1 MKHKKKKAEKV
12 MRFRNA
18 LAMFAAGYPAE
29 KRNAI
34 GRVAWE
40 IFRDKELRKTM
51 IEYADSFAAAIS
63 MNYTMRRDPMLVI
76 GKIIAED
83 NVRTYRKKLEDAIF
97 PMIEKERKKKDL
109 KGLKAGVVVV
119 DKFEFDEP
127 IKREPEA
134 PQAAAEETDEKPVKS
149 EAEPAKAE
157 EPVKEEAETVKE
169 EEKGKEVDDLAKKIV
184 EEAERNGT
192 SREMLEAKLKTLAA
206 ESAAF
211 TERMLGLMEEK
222 GISREEL
229 AQKVGLSMKD
239 LNTGIESVTIPAAGT
254 VARIAEALDTT
265 VSYLLGKT
273 DVKTWK
279 AADKTGKADKPG
291 QEEGGHE

>member
-18 LAMFAAGYPAE
+18 LAMFAAGYPTE

-40 IFRDKELRKTM
+40 IFKDKELRKTV
-51 IEYADSFAAAIS
+51 IEYADSFAAAFS

-109 KGLKAGVVVV
+109 KGLKAGVVVI
-119 DKFEFDEP
+119 DKLEFDEP
-127 IKREPEA
+127 VKRDPEET
-134 PQAAAEETDEKPVKS
+134 QAAAEETDEKPVKA
-149 EAEPAKAE
+149 EAEPAKA
-157 EPVKEEAETVKE
+157 VKKE
-169 EEKGKEVDDLAKKIV
+169 KEVDDLAKKIV

-291 QEEGGHE
+291 QEEGGCHE

>member
-29 KRNAI
+29 KRNAV
-34 GRVAWE
+34 GRLAWDV
-40 IFRDKELRKTM
+40 FKDKELRKTV
-51 IEYADSFAAAIS
+51 IEYADSFAAAFS

-109 KGLKAGVVVV
+109 KGLKVGAVVI
-119 DKFEFDEP
+119 DKLEFGEP
-127 IKREPEA
+127 VKRDAEEA
-134 PQAAAEETDEKPVKS
+134 PQAAAEETDEKPVKA
-149 EAEPAKAE
+149 EAEPAKAVE
-157 EPVKEEAETVKE
+157 KE
-169 EEKGKEVDDLAKKIV
+169 KEVDDLAKKIV
-184 EEAERNGT
+184 EDAERNGM

-211 TERMLGLMEEK
+211 IERMLKLMEEK

-229 AQKVGLSMKD
+229 AQKVGLSVHD
-239 LNTGIESVTIPAAGT
+239 LNAGIESVTIPSAELVT
-254 VARIAEALDTT
+254 KIADMLDTT
-265 VSYLLGKT
+265 VSYLLGRT
-273 DVKTWK
+273 DDKAQP

>member
-18 LAMFAAGYPAE
+18 LAMFAASYHAE
-29 KRNAI
+29 KRNAV
-34 GRVAWE
+34 GRLAWE
-40 IFRDKELRKTM
+40 VFKDKELRKTV

-119 DKFEFDEP
+119 DKLEFDEP

-134 PQAAAEETDEKPVKS
+134 PQAAAEETDEKPVKA

-157 EPVKEEAETVKE
+157 EKE
-169 EEKGKEVDDLAKKIV
+169 KEVDDLAKKIV
-184 EEAERNGT
+184 EEAERNGM

-211 TERMLGLMEEK
+211 IERMLGLMEEK

-229 AQKVGLSMKD
+229 AKKVGLSMKD
-239 LNTGIESVTIPAAGT
+239 LNAGIESVTIPAAGT

-291 QEEGGHE
+291 QEEGECHE

>member
-12 MRFRNA
+12 IRFRNA

-29 KRNAI
+29 KRNAV
-34 GRVAWE
+34 GRLAWE
-40 IFRDKELRKTM
+40 VYKDKELRKTV
-51 IEYADSFAAAIS
+51 IEYADSFAAAFS

-83 NVRTYRKKLEDAIF
+83 NVRTYNKKLEDAIF

-109 KGLKAGVVVV
+109 KGLKAGVVVI
-119 DKFEFDEP
+119 DKLEFDEP
-127 IKREPEA
+127 VKREPEA
-134 PQAAAEETDEKPVKS
+134 PQAAAEET
-149 EAEPAKAE
+149 AE
-157 EPVKEEAETVKE
+157 EPVKEEAETAKAVEKE
-169 EEKGKEVDDLAKKIV
+169 KEVDDLAKKIV
-184 EEAERNGT
+184 EDAERNGM

-211 TERMLGLMEEK
+211 IERMLGLMEEK
-222 GISREEL
+222 GISREKL
-229 AQKVGLSMKD
+229 AQKVGLSMHD
-239 LNTGIESVTIPAAGT
+239 LNAGIESVTIPAAGT

>member
-40 IFRDKELRKTM
+40 IFKDKELRKTV

-109 KGLKAGVVVV
+109 KGLKAGVVVI
-119 DKFEFDEP
+119 DKLEFDEP
-127 IKREPEA
+127 VKRDPEA
-134 PQAAAEETDEKPVKS
+134 PQAAAEETDEEPVKA

-157 EPVKEEAETVKE
+157 EKE
-169 EEKGKEVDDLAKKIV
+169 KEVDDLAKKIV
-184 EEAERNGT
+184 EEAERNGM
-192 SREMLEAKLKTLAA
+192 SREILEAKLKTLAA
-206 ESAAF
+206 ESSAF
-211 TERMLGLMEEK
+211 IERMLGLMEEK

-239 LNTGIESVTIPAAGT
+239 LNAGIESVTIPAAGT

-273 DVKTWK
+273 DVKTWI

-291 QEEGGHE
+291 QEEGGCHE

>member
-134 PQAAAEETDEKPVKS
+134 PQAAAEETDEKPVKA
-149 EAEPAKAE
+149 EAEPAKA
-157 EPVKEEAETVKE
+157 VKKE
-169 EEKGKEVDDLAKKIV
+169 KEVDDLAKKIV

>member
-40 IFRDKELRKTM
+40 IFKDKELRKTV

-109 KGLKAGVVVV
+109 KGLKAGVVVI
-119 DKFEFDEP
+119 DKLEFDEP
-127 IKREPEA
+127 VKRDPEA
-134 PQAAAEETDEKPVKS
+134 PQAAAEETDEEPVKA

-157 EPVKEEAETVKE
+157 EKE
-169 EEKGKEVDDLAKKIV
+169 KEVDDLAKKIV
-184 EEAERNGT
+184 EEAERNGM
-192 SREMLEAKLKTLAA
+192 SREILEAKLKTLAA
-206 ESAAF
+206 ESSAF
-211 TERMLGLMEEK
+211 IERMLGLMEEK

-239 LNTGIESVTIPAAGT
+239 LNAGIESVTIPAAGT

-291 QEEGGHE
+291 QEEGGCHE

>member
-40 IFRDKELRKTM
+40 IFKDKELRKTM

-109 KGLKAGVVVV
+109 KGLKAGVVVI
-119 DKFEFDEP
+119 DKLEFDEP
-127 IKREPEA
+127 VKRDSEA
-134 PQAAAEETDEKPVKS
+134 PQAAAEETDEKPVKA
-149 EAEPAKAE
+149 EAEPAKAVE
-157 EPVKEEAETVKE
+157 KE
-169 EEKGKEVDDLAKKIV
+169 KEVDDLAKKIV
-184 EEAERNGT
+184 EEAERNGM
-192 SREMLEAKLKTLAA
+192 SREILEAKLKTLAA
-206 ESAAF
+206 ESSAF
-211 TERMLGLMEEK
+211 IERMLGLMEEK

-229 AQKVGLSMKD
+229 AKKVGLSMKD
-239 LNTGIESVTIPAAGT
+239 LNAGIESVTIPAAGT

-291 QEEGGHE
+291 QEEGGCHE

>member
-29 KRNAI
+29 KRNAV
-34 GRVAWE
+34 GRMTWE
-40 IFRDKELRKTM
+40 VFKDKELRKTV
-51 IEYADSFAAAIS
+51 IEYADSFAAAFS

-83 NVRTYRKKLEDAIF
+83 NVRTYRKKLEDAIS

-109 KGLKAGVVVV
+109 KGLKAGVVVI
-119 DKFEFDEP
+119 DKLEFDEP
-127 IKREPEA
+127 VKRNPEVT
-134 PQAAAEETDEKPVKS
+134 PAAAEEAAEEPVKA
-149 EAEPAKAE
+149 EAEPAKAVE
-157 EPVKEEAETVKE
+157 KE
-169 EEKGKEVDDLAKKIV
+169 KEVDDLAKKIV
-184 EEAERNGT
+184 EDAERNGM

-211 TERMLGLMEEK
+211 IERMLGLMEEK

-239 LNTGIESVTIPAAGT
+239 LNAGIESVTIPAAGT

-291 QEEGGHE
+291 QEEGGCHE

>member
-18 LAMFAAGYPAE
+18 LAMFAAGYPTE

-40 IFRDKELRKTM
+40 IFKDKELRKTV
-51 IEYADSFAAAIS
+51 IEYADSFAAAVS

-109 KGLKAGVVVV
+109 KGLKAGVVVI
-119 DKFEFDEP
+119 DKLEFDEP
-127 IKREPEA
+127 VKRDPEET
-134 PQAAAEETDEKPVKS
+134 QAAAEETDEKPVKA
-149 EAEPAKAE
+149 EAEPAKA
-157 EPVKEEAETVKE
+157 VKKE
-169 EEKGKEVDDLAKKIV
+169 KEVDDLAKKIV

-206 ESAAF
+206 ESSAF
-211 TERMLGLMEEK
+211 IERMLGLMEEK